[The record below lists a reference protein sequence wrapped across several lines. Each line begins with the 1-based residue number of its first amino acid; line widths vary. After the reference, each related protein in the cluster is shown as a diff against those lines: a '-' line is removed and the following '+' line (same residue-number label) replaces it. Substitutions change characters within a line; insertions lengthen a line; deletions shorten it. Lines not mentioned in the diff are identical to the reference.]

1 MHRQTILSPCR
12 QYRYV
17 LWREWDKTNAS
28 YVLFVGLNPSTADE
42 TEDDPTIRRCMNYAK
57 RWGYGALCMVNL
69 FAYRAT
75 DPDAMKAHP
84 QPVGTEN
91 DYWIRKMAREAG
103 VVVAAWGV
111 HGTHAHRD
119 EIVKRLLGP
128 KLTYLRKTKAGH
140 PRHPLYLKKSLKPSA
155 FVTSTKK
162 FKSPARRILQQVQR

>member
-103 VVVAAWGV
+103 VVVA
-111 HGTHAHRD
+111 
-119 EIVKRLLGP
+119 
-128 KLTYLRKTKAGH
+128 
-140 PRHPLYLKKSLKPSA
+140 
-155 FVTSTKK
+155 
-162 FKSPARRILQQVQR
+162 